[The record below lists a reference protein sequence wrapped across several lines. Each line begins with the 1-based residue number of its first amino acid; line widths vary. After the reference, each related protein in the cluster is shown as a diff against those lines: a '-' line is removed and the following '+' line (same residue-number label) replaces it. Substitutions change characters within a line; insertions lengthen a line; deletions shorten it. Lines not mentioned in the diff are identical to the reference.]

1 MQEIQNFGTDNL
13 RGVTAQPAAE
23 TPQMQDIVERSD
35 PRRVSSGT
43 RLLSALAGAQGRVPD
58 ALTLRQQKL
67 MR

>member
-13 RGVTAQPAAE
+13 RGVKAQPAAE

-43 RLLSALAGAQGRVPD
+43 RLLSALAGLRA
-58 ALTLRQQKL
+58 ASLTRSPSGS
-67 MR
+67 RSS